1 MLHPDVWILSGR
13 AVLTSASGASACYTD
28 KRALRHELKM
38 SQKILKSFKVL
49 VVLPQEFLLDSST
62 ADATYMTIID
72 RARVEPLRSAL
83 GV

>member
-1 MLHPDVWILSGR
+1 
-13 AVLTSASGASACYTD
+13 
-28 KRALRHELKM
+28 M